1 VSAFDDEFGLFGDE
15 EKSGEEERKSTLGA
29 RRIASDEAAHDDI
42 EPEDERPR
50 RGPRGDRR
58 DRSGG
63 GGAASGAQGGG
74 DGDRR
79 PRREYGGD
87 RGARKTADPV
97 VAQQRAMDLL
107 GFLARKLV
115 AKPDSV
121 LVEEV
126 DTDKGPVVE
135 LVVEHED
142 LGKVIGR
149 SGRVAQALRTLV
161 RASAEGRISIDII
174 SFEDEVVEA
183 EAEHAGSSTS
193 SGQANV
199 ADAEDA
205 EPAPVNSQVTDAVAL
220 DAGEREG
227 YADEL
232 DEQQREAA
240 SDDAV
245 SGSGRTK
252 AGTAAKTSRAKSAGV
267 KKSAGAKSGAKKSG
281 AAKSGR
287 SKAKADA
294 SADSGEAAE

>member
-15 EKSGEEERKSTLGA
+15 EKETEEERTSTLGA

-74 DGDRR
+74 DFERR

-87 RGARKTADPV
+87 RGARKTADPA

-115 AKPDSV
+115 AKPESV

-174 SFEDEVVEA
+174 SFEDEVIEG
-183 EAEHAGSSTS
+183 EAEHASTS
-193 SGQANV
+193 SAQGD
-199 ADAEDA
+199 ADVAEDA
-205 EPAPVNSQVTDAVAL
+205 EPTAVNSQVTDA
-220 DAGEREG
+220 
-227 YADEL
+227 
-232 DEQQREAA
+232 A

-245 SGSGRTK
+245 SDDAVGGD
-252 AGTAAKTSRAKSAGV
+252 ADATAAKKKPARAKSV
-267 KKSAGAKSGAKKSG
+267 RKTTG
-281 AAKSGR
+281 AAKKKTPAKSPR
-287 SKAKADA
+287 AKAKGGAATDK
-294 SADSGEAAE
+294 GEAAE

>member
-1 VSAFDDEFGLFGDE
+1 MSAFDDEFGLFGDE
-15 EKSGEEERKSTLGA
+15 NKADEEERKSTLGA
-29 RRIASDEAAHDDI
+29 RKIASDEAAHDDI

-50 RGPRGDRR
+50 RGPRR
-58 DRSGG
+58 DRGG
-63 GGAASGAQGGG
+63 SASDAQSDVVAGEA
-74 DGDRR
+74 RR

-87 RGARKTADPV
+87 RGARKTADPI

-174 SFEDEVVEA
+174 
-183 EAEHAGSSTS
+183 
-193 SGQANV
+193 
-199 ADAEDA
+199 
-205 EPAPVNSQVTDAVAL
+205 
-220 DAGEREG
+220 
-227 YADEL
+227 
-232 DEQQREAA
+232 
-240 SDDAV
+240 
-245 SGSGRTK
+245 
-252 AGTAAKTSRAKSAGV
+252 
-267 KKSAGAKSGAKKSG
+267 
-281 AAKSGR
+281 
-287 SKAKADA
+287 
-294 SADSGEAAE
+294 